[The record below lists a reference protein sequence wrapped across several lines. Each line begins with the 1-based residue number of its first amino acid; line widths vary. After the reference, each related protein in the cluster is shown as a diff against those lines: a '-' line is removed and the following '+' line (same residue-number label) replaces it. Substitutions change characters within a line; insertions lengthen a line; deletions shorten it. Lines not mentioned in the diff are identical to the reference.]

1 MSIIIL
7 ENIKFA
13 YGKDS
18 TKLALKDVNFS
29 IEEGDFLSILGPN
42 GSGKSTIIKIITGF
56 LNPQYG
62 DIKLCGESL
71 RKYKPIDIAK
81 RIAYVPQLPI
91 STYPFSVYEIIAMG
105 RYPYLNMSGFEK
117 VSDREK
123 IAEIIELLELRDV
136 AKKGINEI
144 SGGEAQR
151 TFIARALA
159 QEPDILLLDEPN
171 AHLDIKHQ
179 LSIFNL
185 LKKLNDE
192 KKLTIITVM
201 HDLNLARFY
210 SNKVLLLKNG
220 CVYLMGDTQ
229 SVITSQNI
237 KSVFDVQVDIQHD
250 DKNEIRSVLIN
261 PEFTSIS

>member
-1 MSIIIL
+1 MSIIAL

-13 YGKDS
+13 YSKES
-18 TKLALKDVNFS
+18 AKFALKDVNFS

-42 GSGKSTIIKIITGF
+42 GSGKSTIIKMITGF
-56 LNPQYG
+56 LNPQHG
-62 DIKLCGESL
+62 QIKLCGEPL
-71 RKYKPIDIAK
+71 NKYKPKDLAK
-81 RIAYVPQLPI
+81 RIAYVPQLPV

-117 VSDREK
+117 ESDRKK
-123 IAEIIELLELRDV
+123 ISEIIELLELNDV

-159 QEPDILLLDEPN
+159 QEPEILLLDEPN

-185 LKKLNDE
+185 LKRLNDE
-192 KKLTIITVM
+192 KRLTIITVM

-210 SNKVLLLKNG
+210 SHKVLMLKEG
-220 CVYLMGDTQ
+220 SVYLIGDTR
-229 SVITSQNI
+229 SVITSENI
-237 KSVFDVQVDIQHD
+237 KAVFDVQVDIQHD
-250 DKNEIRSVLIN
+250 EKNEIHSVLIN
-261 PEFTSIS
+261 PEYSPIS